1 MRFTIVTANSSYL
14 LEQHRWRLNRHT
26 VLWLEAVLSQGG
38 EFAFVL
44 LATDAI
50 QGVIGEPWQNLLAFA
65 VTLSIAAR
73 RLGKVERQALENG
86 QSIDPTQEENDDAIH
101 GDRQG

>member
-14 LEQHRWRLNRHT
+14 LERHRGRLNRYT
-26 VLWLEAVLSQGG
+26 VWWLEAVLSQ
-38 EFAFVL
+38 AFVL

-73 RLGKVERQALENG
+73 RPGKVDRQALEW
-86 QSIDPTQEENDDAIH
+86 AKC
-101 GDRQG
+101 

>member
-14 LEQHRWRLNRHT
+14 LERHRGRHRYT

-50 QGVIGEPWQNLLAFA
+50 QGVIGGPWQNLLAFA

-73 RLGKVERQALENG
+73 RLGKVERQALEW
-86 QSIDPTQEENDDAIH
+86 AKY
-101 GDRQG
+101 